1 MVIELRQIKGS
12 KSHITEEY
20 IHIKLSC
27 IDNITF
33 ANFNE
38 PAKVG
43 ATSPTGM
50 KKITRQGV

>member
-1 MVIELRQIKGS
+1 MVIELRQIKGG
-12 KSHITEEY
+12 KSHITEEN

-27 IDNITF
+27 IDNIAF

-50 KKITRQGV
+50 KKITRQGR

>member
-1 MVIELRQIKGS
+1 MVIELRQIKGG
-12 KSHITEEY
+12 KSHTTEEH

-27 IDNITF
+27 IDNIAF

-43 ATSPTGM
+43 AASPTGM
-50 KKITRQGV
+50 EKITRQGV